1 MGLDSL
7 PFIGEAEI
15 AAVLR
20 WPDLIDAIEAA
31 MTAFSAGLVVQ
42 PVRQMNPVPGK
53 DAIMAAMPAIGPRV
67 EGAVEEAAG
76 GAMGVKVVTLF
87 HGNAGT
93 DVPTHQAVILLFD
106 IANGSPLA
114 VLDGRLITEM
124 RTAAG
129 TAAIVRKLTS
139 EGPKTA
145 AILGNGV
152 QARAHAEALRAVRE
166 IADLRLWG
174 RNEAHGRPVAEEL
187 GAVFHAETEA
197 AVGDAD
203 IVVCATSATEPVLKG
218 GWVRDG
224 TLVASIGWNGADGR
238 ELDDDAMAHT
248 VLVESRDAAR
258 DQAGDVRG
266 SGCEIFAEVGEVYAG
281 TKTVPEGAT
290 VIYDSVGIAIQDVAA
305 ARLAFDRV
313 AAGRRPGGEA

>member
-1 MGLDSL
+1 MGFERL
-7 PFIGEAEI
+7 PFFGEAEI

-20 WPDLIDAIEAA
+20 WPDLVDAIEAA
-31 MTAFSAGLVVQ
+31 MTAFSAGRVVQ
-42 PVRQMNPVPGK
+42 PVRQMLSVPG
-53 DAIMAAMPAIGPRV
+53 AAAFMGAMPAIGSGIG
-67 EGAVEEAAG
+67 GAAE

-106 IANGSPLA
+106 VSNGSPLA

-139 EGPKTA
+139 EEPKTV

-152 QARAHAEALRAVRE
+152 QARAHAEALRAVRD
-166 IADLRLWG
+166 ISDLRLWA
-174 RNEAHGRPVAEEL
+174 RKPAHGRPVAEAL
-187 GAVFHAETEA
+187 GAVFHTEAEA
-197 AVGDAD
+197 AVRDAD
-203 IVVCATSATEPVLKG
+203 IVVCATSATKPVLKG
-218 GWVRDG
+218 EWVRDG
-224 TLVASIGWNGADGR
+224 ALVASIGWNGPDGR

-258 DQAGDVRG
+258 DQAGNVRG
-266 SGCEIFAEVGEVYAG
+266 SGCAIFAEVGEVYAG
-281 TKTVPEGAT
+281 TKIVPEGAT
-290 VIYDSVGIAIQDVAA
+290 VIYDSVGIAIQDMAA
-305 ARLAFDRV
+305 ARLAFEMANDRV
-313 AAGRRPGGEA
+313 TAVAPEARA

>member
-1 MGLDSL
+1 MSFDRL
-7 PFIGEAEI
+7 PLIGEAGI
-15 AAVLR
+15 ASVLR

-31 MTAFSAGLVVQ
+31 MTAFSAGRVVQ
-42 PVRQMNPVPGK
+42 PVRQMNPVPGR
-53 DAIMAAMPAIGPRV
+53 DAFMAAMPAVGPGD
-67 EGAVEEAAG
+67 E
-76 GAMGVKVVTLF
+76 GAMGVKVVTLY

-93 DVPTHQAVILLFD
+93 DVPTHQAAILLFD
-106 IANGSPLA
+106 RANGSPLA

-129 TAAIVRKLTS
+129 TAAIVRKLTAG
-139 EGPKTA
+139 GPKTV

-152 QARAHAEALRAVRE
+152 QARAHAAALRAVRE
-166 IADLRLWG
+166 IAELRLWA
-174 RNEAHGRPVAEEL
+174 RNPAHGRPVAEEL
-187 GAVFHAETEA
+187 GAVFLADAAA
-197 AVGDAD
+197 AVRDAD
-203 IVVCATSATEPVLKG
+203 IVVCATSATTPVLRG
-218 GWVRDG
+218 AWVREG
-224 TLVASIGWNGADGR
+224 ALVASVGWNGADGR

-266 SGCEIFAEVGEVYAG
+266 SGCEIFAEVGEIYAG
-281 TKTVPEGAT
+281 TKSVPAGAT

-313 AAGRRPGGEA
+313 TARSPEHRA